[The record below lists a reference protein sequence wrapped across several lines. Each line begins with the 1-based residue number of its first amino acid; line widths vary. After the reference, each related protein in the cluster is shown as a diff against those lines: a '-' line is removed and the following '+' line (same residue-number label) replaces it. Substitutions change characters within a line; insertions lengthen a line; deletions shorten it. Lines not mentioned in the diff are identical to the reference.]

1 MKDLSRRFCRNISV
15 ALLIC
20 GSAGASVL
28 TINFETEP
36 SLPPQP
42 GDFFT
47 AGAMETYSL
56 SGVYTLGGGVVL
68 GNPTGIGSF
77 PAHGSAPNLYATAD
91 FADPSLSSTLSLD
104 FPNSSSTVTGVA
116 GILFNGQPDPET
128 YTINYYHGTE
138 LLGTAVTP
146 LLEAASSPNS
156 WMEFNVTAPA
166 ISTVTITTPNAAV
179 NGWDFLVDDL
189 QLNVIPEV
197 SSVPEPGSM
206 RSAAWGLALLGLC
219 LLSRREFAG
228 KIMRKR
234 VISSGVVECGY
245 KK

>member
-1 MKDLSRRFCRNISV
+1 MKDLSRRFCKSISV

-20 GSAGASVL
+20 GSAGASVI

-47 AGAMETYSL
+47 AGAMQTYSL
-56 SGVYTLGGGVVL
+56 AGVYTISGGVVL
-68 GNPTGIGSF
+68 GNPTGLASF
-77 PAHGSAPNLYATAD
+77 PAHGSAPNLYGTAD
-91 FADPSLSSTLSLD
+91 FADPSLLAAITLDL
-104 FPNSSSTVTGVA
+104 PNGTGTVTSVA

-128 YTINYYHGTE
+128 YTINYYDGTE
-138 LLGTAVTP
+138 LLGTTVTP

-166 ISTVTITTPNAAV
+166 ISRVTITTPNAAV
-179 NGWDFLVDDL
+179 NGWDFLADDL

-206 RSAAWGLALLGLC
+206 RSAAWGLTLLGLC
-219 LLSRREFAG
+219 LLSRRTASRRSHKR
-228 KIMRKR
+228 KI
-234 VISSGVVECGY
+234 
-245 KK
+245 